1 MIYIN
6 SEHNQPPLQQPAK
19 IALSEGDDMTSPWHS
34 PNNRGRFSEESE
46 MRKLSW
52 IIALPL
58 LAAVAGC
65 SAEKEAGEEAAA
77 GAAADAGA
85 EAADA
90 SAAKVS
96 ANEAAEEASNGAVFT
111 KPAAISP
118 SVAPGVAF
126 QYRYDFRVPGD
137 SIEAVQDEHAA
148 ACETLGLSRCQITGL
163 NFQQGEE
170 GYPEGRME
178 FLLDPSIARKFGR
191 DAIASVEK
199 AEGIVA
205 NSNVSG
211 ENVGSEIAS
220 SQVRS
225 AGIEAEVKRIEARLA
240 GKGLADDER
249 VELRRRAEELRDMLG
264 GEKEARRGGEKRLA
278 TTPVVFDYS
287 GNMGLGGAG
296 AFGDAWSASASS
308 MATMFAFLLMFA
320 GVILPWLLPVGLFV
334 LLVKSPIGAGLR
346 RWWNRNSP
354 MVDAPVKD

>member
-1 MIYIN
+1 
-6 SEHNQPPLQQPAK
+6 
-19 IALSEGDDMTSPWHS
+19 
-34 PNNRGRFSEESE
+34 
-46 MRKLSW
+46 MRKMSW
-52 IIALPL
+52 MIALPL
-58 LAAVAGC
+58 LAVVAGC
-65 SAEKEAGEEAAA
+65 GAKEESEGNAATEAAA
-77 GAAADAGA
+77 EAA
-85 EAADA
+85 EAASTTTVASDA
-90 SAAKVS
+90 ST
-96 ANEAAEEASNGAVFT
+96 EGSNGAVFT
-111 KPAAISP
+111 KPAAVSP

-126 QYRYDFRVPGD
+126 QYRYDFLVPGD

-191 DAIASVEK
+191 DAISSVEK
-199 AEGIVA
+199 AEGVVA

-240 GKGLADDER
+240 GKGLANDER
-249 VELRRRAEELRDMLG
+249 TELRRRAEELRDMLG

-296 AFGDAWSASASS
+296 AFSDAWTASASS
-308 MATMFAFLLMFA
+308 MATMFAILLMLA
-320 GVILPWLLPVGLFV
+320 GVVLPWLLPVGLFV
-334 LLVKSPIGAGLR
+334 LLIKSPIGAGLR

-354 MVDAPVKD
+354 LVDGAVKD

>member
-1 MIYIN
+1 
-6 SEHNQPPLQQPAK
+6 
-19 IALSEGDDMTSPWHS
+19 
-34 PNNRGRFSEESE
+34 
-46 MRKLSW
+46 MRTLSW
-52 IIALPL
+52 MIALPL
-58 LAAVAGC
+58 LAVVAGC
-65 SAEKEAGEEAAA
+65 SAENEVREEAAA
-77 GAAADAGA
+77 EAGA

-90 SAAKVS
+90 SASKV
-96 ANEAAEEASNGAVFT
+96 AVNEPTAEASSGAVFT
-111 KPAAISP
+111 KPAAVSP

-170 GYPEGRME
+170 GYPEGRIE

-199 AEGIVA
+199 AEGVVA

-240 GKGLADDER
+240 GKGLAEDER
-249 VELRRRAEELRDMLG
+249 TELRRRAEELRDMLG

-287 GNMGLGGAG
+287 GNMGIGGAG
-296 AFGDAWSASASS
+296 AFGDAWSASSSS
-308 MATMFAFLLMFA
+308 MATMFAMLLMLA
-320 GVILPWLLPVGLFV
+320 GVVLPWLLPVGLFI

-354 MVDAPVKD
+354 MVDAPVKE

>member
-1 MIYIN
+1 
-6 SEHNQPPLQQPAK
+6 
-19 IALSEGDDMTSPWHS
+19 
-34 PNNRGRFSEESE
+34 
-46 MRKLSW
+46 MRKMSW

-65 SAEKEAGEEAAA
+65 SAENEGKQETAAA
-77 GAAADAGA
+77 EAGA

-90 SAAKVS
+90 SAAKSSTSDV
-96 ANEAAEEASNGAVFT
+96 ATEEASNGAVFT
-111 KPAAISP
+111 KPAAVSP

-148 ACETLGLSRCQITGL
+148 ACETLGLTRCQITGL

-170 GYPEGRME
+170 GYPEGQME

-199 AEGIVA
+199 AKGIVA

-225 AGIEAEVKRIEARLA
+225 AGIEAEVKRIDARLA
-240 GKGLADDER
+240 GKGLANDER
-249 VELRRRAEELRDMLG
+249 VELRRRAEELRGMLG
-264 GEKEARRGGEKRLA
+264 GEKETRRSGERRLA
-278 TTPVVFDYS
+278 TTPVVFEYS

-296 AFGDAWSASASS
+296 AFGDAWSASSSS
-308 MATMFAFLLMFA
+308 MTAMFALLMMLA
-320 GVILPWLLPVGLFV
+320 GVVLPWLLPVGVFV
-334 LLVKSPIGAGLR
+334 LLIKSPIGAGLR

>member
-1 MIYIN
+1 
-6 SEHNQPPLQQPAK
+6 
-19 IALSEGDDMTSPWHS
+19 
-34 PNNRGRFSEESE
+34 
-46 MRKLSW
+46 MRKMSW

-65 SAEKEAGEEAAA
+65 SAENKGAQEAAT
-77 GAAADAGA
+77 DAGA

-90 SAAKVS
+90 SASKVS
-96 ANEAAEEASNGAVFT
+96 VNEAADEASNGAVFT
-111 KPAAISP
+111 KPAAVSP

-126 QYRYDFRVPGD
+126 QYRYDFRVPRD
-137 SIEAVQDEHAA
+137 SIESVQDEHAA

-199 AEGIVA
+199 AEGVVA

-211 ENVGSEIAS
+211 ENVGSEIAT

-225 AGIEAEVKRIEARLA
+225 AGIEAEVKRIEARLS
-240 GKGLADDER
+240 GKGLANDER
-249 VELRRRAEELRDMLG
+249 TELRQRAEDLRDMLG
-264 GEKEARRGGEKRLA
+264 SEKETRRGGEKRLA

-296 AFGDAWSASASS
+296 AFGDAWSASSSS
-308 MATMFAFLLMFA
+308 MATMLALLMMLA
-320 GVILPWLLPVGLFV
+320 GVVLPWLLPVGLLV

-346 RWWNRNSP
+346 RWWSKSSP
-354 MVDAPVKD
+354 LTDVPLKD

>member
-1 MIYIN
+1 
-6 SEHNQPPLQQPAK
+6 
-19 IALSEGDDMTSPWHS
+19 
-34 PNNRGRFSEESE
+34 
-46 MRKLSW
+46 MRTLSW
-52 IIALPL
+52 MVALPL
-58 LAAVAGC
+58 LAVVAGC
-65 SAEKEAGEEAAA
+65 SAENEAANEEAVEAGS
-77 GAAADAGA
+77 AAADASTA
-85 EAADA
+85 NT
-90 SAAKVS
+90 SA
-96 ANEAAEEASNGAVFT
+96 ANEAAPEASNGAVFT
-111 KPAAISP
+111 KPAAVSP

-126 QYRYDFRVPGD
+126 QYRYSFRVPGEK
-137 SIEAVQDEHAA
+137 IEAVQDEHAA

-199 AEGIVA
+199 AEGVVA

-211 ENVGSEIAS
+211 DNVGSEIAS

-240 GKGLADDER
+240 GKGLANDER
-249 VELRRRAEELRDMLG
+249 TELRQRAEEMRSMLG

-287 GNMGLGGAG
+287 GNMGIGGAG

-308 MATMFAFLLMFA
+308 MATMLAFLMMFA
-320 GVILPWLLPVGLFV
+320 GVILPWLLPVGVFI

-354 MVDAPVKD
+354 IVDAPVKE

>member
-1 MIYIN
+1 
-6 SEHNQPPLQQPAK
+6 
-19 IALSEGDDMTSPWHS
+19 
-34 PNNRGRFSEESE
+34 
-46 MRKLSW
+46 MRKMSW
-52 IIALPL
+52 MIALPL
-58 LAAVAGC
+58 LAVVAGC
-65 SAEKEAGEEAAA
+65 SAENEVREEAAA
-77 GAAADAGA
+77 EAGA

-90 SAAKVS
+90 SAAKV
-96 ANEAAEEASNGAVFT
+96 AGNEATEEASNGAVFT
-111 KPAAISP
+111 KPAAVSR

-137 SIEAVQDEHAA
+137 NIEAVQDEHAA

-191 DAIASVEK
+191 DAIATVEK

-205 NSNVSG
+205 NSEVSG
-211 ENVGSEIAS
+211 ENVGADIAS

-240 GKGLADDER
+240 GKGLANDER

-264 GEKEARRGGEKRLA
+264 GEKQTRRDGEKRLA
-278 TTPVVFDYS
+278 TTPVIFDYS
-287 GNMGLGGAG
+287 GDMGIGASG
-296 AFGDAWSASASS
+296 SFGDAWSASTSS
-308 MATMFAFLLMFA
+308 MATMFAMLLMLA
-320 GVILPWLLPVGLFV
+320 GVVLPWLLPVGLFV

-346 RWWNRNSP
+346 RWWRGNSP
-354 MVDAPVKD
+354 LVDEPVKE

>member
-1 MIYIN
+1 MLRCMITIIP
-6 SEHNQPPLQQPAK
+6 EHNQSPAPLVVKTMLAK
-19 IALSEGDDMTSPWHS
+19 GNDMTSPWPT
-34 PNNRGRFSEESE
+34 PNNRGRFSKESE
-46 MRKLSW
+46 MRKMSW
-52 IIALPL
+52 MIALPL
-58 LAAVAGC
+58 LAVVAGC
-65 SAEKEAGEEAAA
+65 SAENEVGEQAAA
-77 GAAADAGA
+77 EAGA

-90 SAAKVS
+90 SVAKV
-96 ANEAAEEASNGAVFT
+96 AATETAEGAVFT
-111 KPAAISP
+111 KPAAVSP

-137 SIEAVQDEHAA
+137 KIEAVQDEHAA
-148 ACETLGLSRCQITGL
+148 ACKTLGLSRCQITGL

-205 NSNVSG
+205 NSEVSG
-211 ENVGSEIAS
+211 ENVGSEITS

-240 GKGLADDER
+240 GKGLANDER

-264 GEKEARRGGEKRLA
+264 GEKQTRREGEKRLA

-287 GNMGLGGAG
+287 GDMGIGGAG
-296 AFGDAWSASASS
+296 AFGDAWSASSSS
-308 MATMFAFLLMFA
+308 MATMFAMLLMLA

-354 MVDAPVKD
+354 LVDAPVKE

>member
-1 MIYIN
+1 
-6 SEHNQPPLQQPAK
+6 
-19 IALSEGDDMTSPWHS
+19 
-34 PNNRGRFSEESE
+34 

-52 IIALPL
+52 IWALPL
-58 LAAVAGC
+58 LATLAACGG
-65 SAEKEAGEEAAA
+65 ANEAGET
-77 GAAADAGA
+77 AAADARA

-90 SAAKVS
+90 ATAAKS
-96 ANEAAEEASNGAVFT
+96 STADAATEAAPAGNGAVFT
-111 KPAAISP
+111 KPAAVSR

-137 SIEAVQDEHAA
+137 KIEAVQDEHAA

-178 FLLDPSIARKFGR
+178 FLLDPGIARKFGR

-205 NSNVSG
+205 NSEVSG
-211 ENVGSEIAS
+211 ENVGAEISS

-240 GKGLADDER
+240 GKGLANDER
-249 VELRRRAEELRDMLG
+249 TELRRRAEELRDMLG
-264 GEKEARRGGEKRLA
+264 GEKESRRGGEARLA

-287 GNMGLGGAG
+287 GDMGIGGAG
-296 AFGDAWSASASS
+296 AFGDAWSASSSS
-308 MATMFAFLLMFA
+308 MATMLAFVLMLA
-320 GVILPWLLPVGLFV
+320 GVVLPWLLPIGLF
-334 LLVKSPIGAGLR
+334 LLLIKSPVGAGVR
-346 RWWNRNSP
+346 RWWRGSTP
-354 MVDAPVKD
+354 AVDTPVKD

>member
-1 MIYIN
+1 
-6 SEHNQPPLQQPAK
+6 
-19 IALSEGDDMTSPWHS
+19 
-34 PNNRGRFSEESE
+34 
-46 MRKLSW
+46 MRKFSW
-52 IIALPL
+52 MIALPL
-58 LAAVAGC
+58 LAVVAGC
-65 SAEKEAGEEAAA
+65 SAENEAREVAAA
-77 GAAADAGA
+77 EAGA

-90 SAAKVS
+90 SASKVA
-96 ANEAAEEASNGAVFT
+96 ANEAAPDASNGAMFT
-111 KPAAISP
+111 KPAAVSP

-199 AEGIVA
+199 AEGVVA
-205 NSNVSG
+205 KSNVSG

-240 GKGLADDER
+240 GKGLANDER
-249 VELRRRAEELRDMLG
+249 TELRQRAEEMRDMLG

-287 GNMGLGGAG
+287 GNMGIGGTG
-296 AFGDAWSASASS
+296 AFSDAWSASSSS

-354 MVDAPVKD
+354 MVDGAVKD

>member
-1 MIYIN
+1 
-6 SEHNQPPLQQPAK
+6 
-19 IALSEGDDMTSPWHS
+19 
-34 PNNRGRFSEESE
+34 
-46 MRKLSW
+46 MRTLSW

-58 LAAVAGC
+58 LAVVAGC
-65 SAEKEAGEEAAA
+65 SAENKAGKEAAA
-77 GAAADAGA
+77 EAGA
-85 EAADA
+85 EAADT
-90 SAAKVS
+90 SVSKV
-96 ANEAAEEASNGAVFT
+96 AVNEAAADASNGAVFT
-111 KPAAISP
+111 KPTAVSP

-126 QYRYDFRVPGD
+126 QYQYSFRVPGD
-137 SIEAVQDEHAA
+137 KIEAVQDEHAA
-148 ACETLGLSRCQITGL
+148 ACETVGLSRCQITGL
-163 NFQQGEE
+163 NFQQGEA

-191 DAIASVEK
+191 DAMTSVEK

-211 ENVGSEIAS
+211 DNVGSEIAS

-240 GKGLADDER
+240 GKGLANDER
-249 VELRRRAEELRDMLG
+249 VELSRRVEELRDMLG

-287 GNMGLGGAG
+287 GNMGIGGAG
-296 AFGDAWSASASS
+296 AFGDAWSASSSS

-334 LLVKSPIGAGLR
+334 LLVKSPIGAGPR
-346 RWWNRNSP
+346 RWWNRNTP
-354 MVDAPVKD
+354 LVDGAVKD

>member
-1 MIYIN
+1 
-6 SEHNQPPLQQPAK
+6 
-19 IALSEGDDMTSPWHS
+19 
-34 PNNRGRFSEESE
+34 
-46 MRKLSW
+46 MRKMPW

-58 LAAVAGC
+58 LAIVAGC
-65 SAEKEAGEEAAA
+65 SAENEAREEAAA
-77 GAAADAGA
+77 EAGA
-85 EAADA
+85 EVADA
-90 SAAKVS
+90 SASKVA
-96 ANEAAEEASNGAVFT
+96 ANEAAPDASNGAVFT
-111 KPAAISP
+111 KPAAVSP

-126 QYRYDFRVPGD
+126 QYQYSFRVPGEK
-137 SIEAVQDEHAA
+137 IEAVQDEHAA

-163 NFQQGEE
+163 NFQQGEA

-211 ENVGSEIAS
+211 DNVGSEIAS

-240 GKGLADDER
+240 GKGLANDER
-249 VELRRRAEELRDMLG
+249 TELRRRAEELRDMLG

-287 GNMGLGGAG
+287 GNMGIGGAG
-296 AFGDAWSASASS
+296 AFGDAWSASSSS

-320 GVILPWLLPVGLFV
+320 GVILPWLLPVGVFV

-354 MVDAPVKD
+354 LVDAPLKD

>member
-1 MIYIN
+1 
-6 SEHNQPPLQQPAK
+6 
-19 IALSEGDDMTSPWHS
+19 
-34 PNNRGRFSEESE
+34 
-46 MRKLSW
+46 MRTLSW
-52 IIALPL
+52 MIALPL

-65 SAEKEAGEEAAA
+65 SAEKEVGEEAAA
-77 GAAADAGA
+77 GAAAAAGG

-96 ANEAAEEASNGAVFT
+96 ANEAAPEASNAAVFN
-111 KPAAISP
+111 KPASVSP

-137 SIEAVQDEHAA
+137 KIEAVQDEHAA

-199 AEGIVA
+199 AEGVVA

-211 ENVGSEIAS
+211 DNVGSEIAS

-225 AGIEAEVKRIEARLA
+225 AGIEAEVKRIEARLS
-240 GKGLADDER
+240 GKGLANDER
-249 VELRRRAEELRDMLG
+249 TELRQRAEELRDMLG

-278 TTPVVFDYS
+278 TTPIVFDYS
-287 GNMGLGGAG
+287 GDMGIGGAG
-296 AFGDAWSASASS
+296 AFGNAWSASSSS

-320 GVILPWLLPVGLFV
+320 GVILPWLLPVGLFI
-334 LLVKSPIGAGLR
+334 LLVKSPIGDGFR
-346 RWWNRNSP
+346 RWWHRNSP
-354 MVDAPVKD
+354 LVDGAVKD